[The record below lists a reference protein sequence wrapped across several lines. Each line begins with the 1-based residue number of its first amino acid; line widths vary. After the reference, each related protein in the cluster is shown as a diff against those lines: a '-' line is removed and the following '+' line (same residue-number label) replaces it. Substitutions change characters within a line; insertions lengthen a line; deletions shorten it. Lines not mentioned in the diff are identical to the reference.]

1 MKAIR
6 NGRCIVPGAAGAFEV
21 VDGQVLLYDA
31 DGIAGLMPEADFA
44 AGVAIAAEEV
54 IDAGGWYVAP
64 GFINVHIH
72 GCKGSDTMDATQ
84 EALGAMQAFLP
95 RTGVT
100 AFLPTTMTCAWQE
113 IAAALTAV
121 RTAMQT
127 PRAGAQ
133 VLGAHMEGPF
143 ISPAKK
149 GSQAEE
155 NILRADYARLAPFA
169 DVVRIVTVAPEEVLE
184 AAFFAACRRA
194 GIRVSIGHTA
204 ADYETAC
211 RAVRAYGASRF
222 THLYDAMQGFHHR
235 APGVVGAAF
244 DTDAYVELI
253 ADNVHLHPMTQRL
266 VWRVKQ
272 GHHVILITDSMRAC
286 GLGDGDSE
294 LGGQFVRVSGPVAT
308 LADGTI
314 AGSVLTLDRAVAN
327 FAANT
332 GAGIATVVA
341 CATKIPAKSIGV
353 FDERGSLEVGKRADI
368 TIFDGAVRVSHT
380 IVGGEV
386 VYSSDEGKH
395 IGEGVIK

>member
-54 IDAGGWYVAP
+54 IDAGGRYVAP
-64 GFINVHIH
+64 GFLNVHIH

-84 EALGAMQAFLP
+84 EALGAMQDFLP

-169 DVVRIVTVAPEEVLE
+169 DVVRIVTVAPEEVRD

-204 ADYETAC
+204 AGYETAC

-253 ADNVHLHPMTQRL
+253 ADNVHACPMAQRL
-266 VWRVKQ
+266 AYRVK
-272 GHHVILITDSMRAC
+272 GKDRVILITDALRAC
-286 GLGDGDSE
+286 GMGDGPSE
-294 LGGQFVRVSGPVAT
+294 LGGQQVFVKGELAT

-314 AGSVLTLDRAVAN
+314 AGSVATMNRCLRL
-327 FAANT
+327 FLENT
-332 GAGIATVVA
+332 GASIADAVAMVTKNPAEDLGIY
-341 CATKIPAKSIGV
+341 G
-353 FDERGSLEVGKRADI
+353 ERGSLTPGKRADI
-368 TIFDGAVRVSHT
+368 TIFDEQIAVYDT
-380 IVGGEV
+380 IIGGRRL
-386 VYSSDEGKH
+386 GPFA
-395 IGEGVIK
+395 

>member
-44 AGVAIAAEEV
+44 AGDAIVAEEV
-54 IDAGGWYVAP
+54 IDAGGRYVAP
-64 GFINVHIH
+64 GFLNVHIH

-100 AFLPTTMTCAWQE
+100 SFLPTTMTCAWQQ

-169 DVVRIVTVAPEEVLE
+169 DVVRIVTLAPEELPE
-184 AAFFAACRRA
+184 GSDFLARCRAA
-194 GIRVSIGHTA
+194 GIHVSIGHTA
-204 ADYETAC
+204 ADYETAR
-211 RAVRAYGASRF
+211 RAVLMGGAHRF

-235 APGVVGAAF
+235 APGTLGAAF

-253 ADNVHLHPMTQRL
+253 ADNVHATPMAQRL
-266 VWRVKQ
+266 AYRVK
-272 GHHVILITDSMRAC
+272 GRDRVILITDALRAC
-286 GLGDGDSE
+286 GLGDGPSE
-294 LGGQFVRVSGPVAT
+294 LGGQRVFVQGERAT

-314 AGSVLTLDRAVAN
+314 AGSVATMNRCLRL
-327 FAANT
+327 FLENT
-332 GAGIATVVA
+332 GASVADAVAMVTKNPAEDLGIY
-341 CATKIPAKSIGV
+341 G
-353 FDERGSLEVGKRADI
+353 ERGSLTPGKRADI
-368 TIFDGAVRVSHT
+368 TIFDEQIAVYDT
-380 IVGGEV
+380 IIGGQRLGPFV
-386 VYSSDEGKH
+386 
-395 IGEGVIK
+395 

>member
-31 DGIAGLMPEADFA
+31 DGIAGLMPEVDFA
-44 AGVAIAAEEV
+44 AGDAIAAEEV
-54 IDAGGWYVAP
+54 IDAGGRYVAP
-64 GFINVHIH
+64 GFLNVHIH

-127 PRAGAQ
+127 PRVGAQ

-169 DVVRIVTVAPEEVLE
+169 DVVRIVTLAPEELPE
-184 AAFFAACRRA
+184 GSDFLARCRAA
-194 GIRVSIGHTA
+194 GIHVSIGHTA
-204 ADYETAC
+204 ADYETAR
-211 RAVRAYGASRF
+211 RAVLMGGAHRF

-235 APGVVGAAF
+235 APGTLGAAF

-253 ADNVHLHPMTQRL
+253 ADNVHACPMAQRL
-266 VWRVKQ
+266 AYRVK
-272 GHHVILITDSMRAC
+272 GKDRVILITDALRAC
-286 GLGDGDSE
+286 GMGDGPSE
-294 LGGQFVRVSGPVAT
+294 LGGQQVFVQGERAT

-314 AGSVLTLDRAVAN
+314 AGSVATMNRCLRL
-327 FAANT
+327 FLENT
-332 GAGIATVVA
+332 GASVADAVAMVTKNPAEDLGIY
-341 CATKIPAKSIGV
+341 G
-353 FDERGSLEVGKRADI
+353 ERGSLTPGKRADI
-368 TIFDGAVRVSHT
+368 TIFDEQIAVYDT
-380 IVGGEV
+380 IIGGRRL
-386 VYSSDEGKH
+386 GPFA
-395 IGEGVIK
+395 

>member
-31 DGIAGLMPEADFA
+31 DGIAGLMPEVDFA
-44 AGVAIAAEEV
+44 AGDAIAAEEV
-54 IDAGGWYVAP
+54 IDAGGRYVAP
-64 GFINVHIH
+64 GFLNVHIH

-127 PRAGAQ
+127 PRVGAQ

-169 DVVRIVTVAPEEVLE
+169 DVVRIVTLAPEELPE
-184 AAFFAACRRA
+184 GSDFLARCRAA
-194 GIRVSIGHTA
+194 GIHVSIGHTA
-204 ADYETAC
+204 ADYETAR
-211 RAVRAYGASRF
+211 RAVLMGGAHRF

-235 APGVVGAAF
+235 APGTLGAAF

-253 ADNVHLHPMTQRL
+253 ADNVHACPMAQRL
-266 VWRVKQ
+266 AYRVK
-272 GHHVILITDSMRAC
+272 GKDRVILITDALRAC
-286 GLGDGDSE
+286 GMGDGPSE
-294 LGGQFVRVSGPVAT
+294 LGGQRVFVQGERAT

-314 AGSVLTLDRAVAN
+314 AGSVATMNRCLRL
-327 FAANT
+327 FLENT
-332 GAGIATVVA
+332 GASVADAVAMVTKNPAEDLGIY
-341 CATKIPAKSIGV
+341 G
-353 FDERGSLEVGKRADI
+353 ERGSLTPGKRADI
-368 TIFDGAVRVSHT
+368 TIFDEQIAVYDT
-380 IVGGEV
+380 IIGGQRL
-386 VYSSDEGKH
+386 GPFA
-395 IGEGVIK
+395 

>member
-44 AGVAIAAEEV
+44 AGDAIAAEEV
-54 IDAGGWYVAP
+54 IDAGGRYVAP
-64 GFINVHIH
+64 GFLNVHIH

-100 AFLPTTMTCAWQE
+100 AFLPTTMTCTWQE

-127 PRAGAQ
+127 PRVGAQ

-169 DVVRIVTVAPEEVLE
+169 DVVRIVTLAPEELPE
-184 AAFFAACRRA
+184 GSDFLARCRAA
-194 GIRVSIGHTA
+194 GIHVSIGHTA
-204 ADYETAC
+204 ADYETAR
-211 RAVRAYGASRF
+211 RAVLMGGAHRF

-235 APGVVGAAF
+235 APGTLGAAF

-253 ADNVHLHPMTQRL
+253 ADNVHATPMAQRL
-266 VWRVKQ
+266 AYRVK
-272 GHHVILITDSMRAC
+272 GRDRVILITDALRAC
-286 GLGDGDSE
+286 GLGDGPSE
-294 LGGQFVRVSGPVAT
+294 LGGQRVFVQGERAT

-314 AGSVLTLDRAVAN
+314 AGSVATMNRCLRL
-327 FAANT
+327 FLENT
-332 GAGIATVVA
+332 GASVADAVAMVTKNPAEDLGIY
-341 CATKIPAKSIGV
+341 G
-353 FDERGSLEVGKRADI
+353 ERGSLTPGKRADI
-368 TIFDGAVRVSHT
+368 TIFDEQIAVYDT
-380 IVGGEV
+380 IIGGQRL
-386 VYSSDEGKH
+386 GPFA
-395 IGEGVIK
+395 